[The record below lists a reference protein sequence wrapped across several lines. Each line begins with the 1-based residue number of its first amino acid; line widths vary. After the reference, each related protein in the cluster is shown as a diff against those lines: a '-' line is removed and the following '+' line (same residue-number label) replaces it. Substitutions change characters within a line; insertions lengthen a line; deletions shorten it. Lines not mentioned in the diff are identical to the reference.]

1 MRVVVEDPRGG
12 RAWVQP
18 VRVPRVICRTC
29 RRRATGLTRHV
40 SVTLNTTLWQS
51 FTACVGGGGM
61 AFSCARGGLS
71 LEGLRVMID
80 GASEVNPVMP
90 GPVVPARVL
99 GAHPRGAVP
108 VILRATEAEAT
119 GAQMHVGG
127 LRIVDRAIRQL
138 GRLRDA
144 HVVIATDGSIRL
156 PRRLPKNIE
165 RREISGDVETAVT
178 ALEAALGQ
186 ETTIVGA
193 DTVWLVAGRFDKGI
207 ESGCGVAPRRRRRRV
222 QRPATRRHRD
232 RRPAA
237 QPEDRDR
244 ADARVAGEP
253 ADLAGAADAGRGFAG
268 VYGALLIATGTS
280 PNVMLGFAA
289 LQGYVILEA
298 CAGALSRLRLHQ
310 SALAAWLETVVGD
323 FVAVVS
329 VLAVG
334 ARAVGT
340 RRQLPRHEDGAR
352 GRRDAAAVRGDH
364 VPGADPAGRGGHH
377 QAALVVHLRP
387 DAALGQR
394 IGQPDDQRR

>member
-1 MRVVVEDPRGG
+1 MG
-12 RAWVQP
+12 
-18 VRVPRVICRTC
+18 
-29 RRRATGLTRHV
+29 
-40 SVTLNTTLWQS
+40 
-51 FTACVGGGGM
+51 
-61 AFSCARGGLS
+61 FSCARGGLS

-207 ESGCGVAPRRRRRRV
+207 RVEDAASRRAAAAAVFNDLQRDAIGIVDRLLNLKIATVLTRV
-222 QRPATRRHRD
+222 LLANLPISPALLT
-232 RRPAA
+232 
-237 QPEDRDR
+237 
-244 ADARVAGEP
+244 
-253 ADLAGAADAGRGFAG
+253 LAGGFAG

-334 ARAVGT
+334 RALWGHGGSFLDMKMALAAAAMLLLFAAIT
-340 RRQLPRHEDGAR
+340 YRELIRQGEGDITKLRWWFTYGQTLRSVSGSGSRTIKALMAL
-352 GRRDAAAVRGDH
+352 GRRDVIVLVSLGLAAFDQLWVVLLLMLIVAVTRTG
-364 VPGADPAGRGGHH
+364 
-377 QAALVVHLRP
+377 AALVQLVTPDWRLRSP
-387 DAALGQR
+387 M
-394 IGQPDDQRR
+394 